1 MQQVS
6 SSFLAE
12 IAKSHTVF
20 SYADLVTPN
29 GQSQRLTITAGS
41 VTIDQTASVRR
52 TCSLTALD
60 PTGTLT
66 PLSSTSPLAPYGSE
80 LKLYRGVKYTSGQ
93 LSGTTEVVPL
103 GTYRISDASTQET
116 VSGVA
121 GVKIQAYDLSRTIS
135 RDAFT
140 EPYTISSGTNLVDA
154 IKALVSRTVPGVVFD
169 AFSSSATM
177 SADTTYDSSTN
188 PWTVIGDLATA
199 AACEAFFTATNSF
212 RIAPPIDIDHLPA
225 PAYSYVKGETCT
237 MEELDVDFTD
247 EPGYNGVIVI
257 GQSTG
262 TDTAP
267 VRSVV
272 WDDTPSSPTYYLGS
286 YGKVP
291 QIIDNSNVSAQSD
304 ADAAA
309 KAALNLVLGFISQLT
324 VTATVNPAL
333 DVDDVI
339 QVTSA
344 ESGVNATYA
353 IQAVSIPLDGAT
365 SMSITLRQKR
375 VT

>member
-29 GQSQRLTITAGS
+29 GQTQRLTITSGS
-41 VTIDQTASVRR
+41 VTIDQTATVRR
-52 TCSLTALD
+52 SCTLNALD
-60 PTGTLT
+60 PTGALT

-103 GTYRISDASTQET
+103 GTFRISDASTQET
-116 VSGVA
+116 VSGVS
-121 GVKIQAYDLSRTIS
+121 GVNIQGYDLSRTIA
-135 RDAFT
+135 RDSFT
-140 EPYTISSGTNLVDA
+140 EPYTITAGTNLVSA
-154 IKALVSRTVPGVVFD
+154 IQALVTRTVPGVTFD
-169 AFSSSATM
+169 AFSSTATM
-177 SADTTYDSSTN
+177 SADTTYDSSTD
-188 PWTVIGDLATA
+188 PWSVVGDLATA

-237 MEELDVDFTD
+237 MQELDVDFND

-267 VRSVV
+267 VRSVA
-272 WDDTPSSPTYYLGS
+272 WDDNPSSPTYYLGP

-291 QIIDNSNVSAQSD
+291 QVLDNSNVTAQSD

-324 VTATVNPAL
+324 ITAAVNPAL

-344 ESGVNATYA
+344 ESGVNSTYA
-353 IQAVSIPLDGAT
+353 IQSINIPLDGGT
-365 SMSITLRQKR
+365 GSSITLRQKR
-375 VT
+375 TT